1 MRNQLINLKRQC
13 GVVLFI
19 SLVALVVMSIAAVA
33 LIRSVDTNTTIA
45 GNLSFQQSALIS
57 ADRGVES
64 AVAWV
69 GTQVVSNKASLNT
82 HIPASGY
89 FATYGSLGAGVDLE
103 DRAQLKADSTW
114 STYSTAATGAGITA
128 GKETD
133 TNNTIDYIIERM
145 CSAELAPAE
154 SAAGQKCL
162 IGQPNGEDST
172 KGGKNYD
179 SAGAII
185 DGKEAS
191 PIYRV
196 TVRVSGSKNTR
207 SYGQIYVF

>member
-19 SLVALVVMSIAAVA
+19 SLMALVVMSIAAVA

-69 GTQVVSNKASLNT
+69 GTQVVSNVASLNT

-114 STYSTAATGAGITA
+114 TDYSTAATGAGMTA

-145 CSAELAPAE
+145 CSAELEPAE
-154 SAAGQKCL
+154 SDAGQKCL
-162 IGQPNGEDST
+162 LGVSKTGGGS
-172 KGGKNYD
+172 KGVKTAEQ
-179 SAGAII
+179 SGAKIS
-185 DGKEAS
+185 GTAS

-196 TVRVSGSKNTR
+196 TVRVAGPKNTR
-207 SYGQIYVF
+207 SYGQIYVY